1 MIRNKYL
8 ILILLFL
15 PLVINAQNQDNE
27 IFEVI
32 KQNSSFEYGGANFIN
47 LDGKSYIVSVSS
59 VAISPKNRSSLMR
72 IGKVKADRNL
82 ATFINGSNITS
93 STEIYVKE
101 ELTTVNDSSYL
112 ITIDSFV
119 EYIRED
125 TKGFIN
131 GMRTA
136 GYWYSKDNTLFLYA
150 IYKEVNL
157 K

>member
-1 MIRNKYL
+1 MIKRKL
-8 ILILLFL
+8 HMIFLLLL
-15 PLVINAQNQDNE
+15 PFVVTSQNQDNE
-27 IFEVI
+27 IFEAI
-32 KQNSSFEYGGANFIN
+32 KQNNLFEYGGTNIITI
-47 LDGKSYIVSVSS
+47 DGKSYIVSVSS

-93 STEIYVKE
+93 KTESYVKE

-112 ITIDSFV
+112 VTIDSFV

-136 GYWYSKDNTLFLYA
+136 GYWYSNDNSLFLYA